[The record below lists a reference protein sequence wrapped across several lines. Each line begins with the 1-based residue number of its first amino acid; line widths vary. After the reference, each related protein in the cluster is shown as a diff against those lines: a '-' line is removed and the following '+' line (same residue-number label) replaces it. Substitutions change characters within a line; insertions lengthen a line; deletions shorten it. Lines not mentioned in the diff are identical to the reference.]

1 MAIIESRDESGTTQL
16 LGFSFGSIEDGS
28 QSETG
33 ISWTPEKAGDY
44 QLRTFLISGFENPQV
59 LTVVRTS
66 DVVIVIFAARKD
78 RSY

>member
-1 MAIIESRDESGTTQL
+1 MPFVAIIESRDESGTTQL

-66 DVVIVIFAARKD
+66 DVVIE
-78 RSY
+78 